1 MINAGG
7 LIKLHHHKNFAL
19 LELFSDVNNVLYYRN
34 ASLFN
39 NIQLSQNQNNL
50 LTKAND
56 GLYVNGTFLKRFTYN
71 SGNLYFDGKIVSR
84 EYEDSAIR
92 SSIVTIWNNLEFH
105 RIGKLD
111 LSYFLNVLVDNNE
124 EYKCENGSDM
134 TMNIHITNQEDCMLK
149 IKIDDN
155 PTEETDEH
163 DIYLELD
170 SLSVISIK
178 PKYDNQEFI
187 VAVEAI

>member
-105 RIGKLD
+105 KIGKLD

>member
-134 TMNIHITNQEDCMLK
+134 TMSIHITNQEDSMLK

>member
-124 EYKCENGSDM
+124 EYKCENGSDIIM
-134 TMNIHITNQEDCMLK
+134 SIHITNQEDSTLK

-163 DIYLELD
+163 DIYFELD

-178 PKYDNQEFI
+178 PKYDNQAFSVI
-187 VAVEAI
+187 VEAI